1 MIYFKIQAVNQFDQM
16 IVLISHC
23 SVNDI
28 IPVED
33 MVEVFS
39 GLYYFYNFQKDLLVY
54 LYTLIYMGIFNM
66 FFLAFMNDINVN
78 LQIS

>member
-54 LYTLIYMGIFNM
+54 LFIVLFIWAFLICSFWP
-66 FFLAFMNDINVN
+66 
-78 LQIS
+78 S

>member
-54 LYTLIYMGIFNM
+54 LLYSNSYGHINM
-66 FFLAFMNDINVN
+66 FFLAFMNDMY
-78 LQIS
+78 